1 MGVRTGVKGVVLALA
16 WGVAGS
22 AQGQEA
28 SSGPRLLTAI
38 RAGDSRLVESLLRSG
53 TDANTRD
60 QAGATALMHATA
72 FGTVET
78 MRLLLGKGADVKASD
93 KSGATALLWGTFDEV
108 RVRLLLERGAD
119 VNASR
124 SDSMTPFLSASLRG
138 TVGVMRTLAAAGAD
152 RRKGSVLFPWP
163 TSLAR
168 VALSTNDARLL
179 DFVDRSELTPAA
191 TAKWAP
197 PLLTSWLLTSTFSW
211 RPQPA
216 RSNVEMLKVL
226 LDAGANPSEAVEQ
239 LVLSAPALSRV
250 ARLGDVGALRL
261 LLARGADPNAT
272 GTGGMTPLMMAAATT
287 AAPEMVN
294 LLLAKRAS
302 ATVRDKNGHTAL
314 DWALRLGET
323 EAARV
328 LRAAGAVAYAPP
340 ILAPAP
346 AATPRSAVAAME
358 AAVARLQPAGPGFQK
373 GIGCISCHNQS
384 LPAIA
389 VKLADARGV
398 RINRALASH
407 PTEATLKVW
416 SSARE
421 QMIHGQCSVFGFLAN
436 VTYGL
441 FGLAEEGVAPSP
453 VTDAVVS
460 CLAGLQKPDGSW
472 EGLDVRPPLS
482 ARLPLVFTA
491 LAVRGLQVYGV
502 PGRDD
507 DNSARIARGLA
518 FLRTAAPADT
528 QEEVFRLLGLIWA
541 GGSRSEIVD
550 QRRRVLNLQRRDG
563 GWGQMP
569 TMASDAYSTGQAL
582 YALGKSGM
590 AASSATFRNGTRYL
604 LGTQLADGTW
614 YVRSRAI
621 GFQPYIDSGFPHGP
635 DQFIS
640 AAATSWAVMAL
651 SFAS

>member
-1 MGVRTGVKGVVLALA
+1 MGVRTRVKVVVLALV
-16 WGVAGS
+16 WGVAGP
-22 AQGQEA
+22 AQGQE
-28 SSGPRLLTAI
+28 GPFGPPLLAAV
-38 RAGDSRLVESLLRSG
+38 RAGDSKLVESLLHSG

-60 QAGATALMHATA
+60 QTGATALMHATA

-78 MRLLLGKGADVKASD
+78 MRLLLDTGADVKASN
-93 KSGATALLWGTFDEV
+93 KAGATALMWGTFDPA

-119 VNASR
+119 VNAGR
-124 SDSMTPFLSASLRG
+124 SDGMTPFLSAGLRG
-138 TVGVMRTLAAAGAD
+138 NVGVMGMLAAAGAD
-152 RRKGSVLFPWP
+152 TRKGSVLFPWP

-168 VALSTNDARLL
+168 VSLSTNDARLL

-191 TAKWAP
+191 TAKWTP
-197 PLLTSWLLTSTFSW
+197 PLLTGWLLTATFSW

-216 RSNVEMLKVL
+216 RSNVEMVKTL
-226 LDAGANPSEAVEQ
+226 LDAGANPSETIAQ
-239 LVLSAPALSRV
+239 LALTAPALSRV
-250 ARLGDVGALRL
+250 ARLGDVDTLRL
-261 LLARGADPNAT
+261 LLDRGADPNAT

-287 AAPEMVN
+287 AGPEMLN
-294 LLLAKRAS
+294 LLLAKGAS
-302 ATVRDKNGHTAL
+302 ATARDKNGNTAL

-328 LRAAGAVAYAPP
+328 LRAAGAVAYAPRFV
-340 ILAPAP
+340 APAP
-346 AATPRSAVAAME
+346 VTTPRSAVAAMD

-373 GIGCISCHNQS
+373 KAPCISCHNQS

-389 VKLADARGV
+389 VKLAHARGV
-398 RINRALASH
+398 RIDRALASH
-407 PTEATLKVW
+407 PTDATLKVW
-416 SSARE
+416 SSSRE
-421 QMIHGQCSVFGFLAN
+421 QMLNGQCAVFGFLAN

-472 EGLDVRPPLS
+472 EGLDARPPLS
-482 ARLPLVFTA
+482 ARLPLVYTA
-491 LAVRGLQVYGV
+491 LAVRGLQVYGL
-502 PGRDD
+502 PGRHDE
-507 DNSARIARGLA
+507 NSTRIARGLA

-528 QEEVFRLLGLIWA
+528 QEEVFKLLGLIWA
-541 GGSRSEIVD
+541 GDPRREIVE
-550 QRRRVLNLQRRDG
+550 QRRRVLNLQRGDG

-569 TMASDAYSTGQAL
+569 AMASDAYSTGQAL

-590 AASSATFRNGTRYL
+590 ASSSGRFRNGIRYL
-604 LGTQLADGTW
+604 LGTQLQDGTW
-614 YVRSRAI
+614 YVRSRAL